1 MAFADNLQ
9 RYRAIKGLNQ
19 RDLADDLG
27 ISKSTVAAYETGR
40 RMPSFEMLCAIAAY
54 FHVKTDDLVDGADN
68 HSVASQL
75 TDAER
80 RLLQAYRE
88 AEPAYQQIAVEIL
101 ELHRAL

>member
-1 MAFADNLQ
+1 MSFAKNL
-9 RYRAIKGLNQ
+9 RAIRNQKGLTQ
-19 RDLADDLG
+19 HELADVFG
-27 ISKSTVAAYETGR
+27 VSRSIIAQYEMGR